1 VQGLDSVSHH
11 TRVSEEFFGI
21 TVLSADLGV
30 SAITKFEA
38 GFESFIQAEKRCL
51 FT

>member
-1 VQGLDSVSHH
+1 LDSVSHH
-11 TRVSEEFFGI
+11 TRDSEEFFGI
-21 TVLSADLGV
+21 STVLSADLGV
-30 SAITKFEA
+30 SAFTNFEA